1 MKKLFHLKPYRWSS
15 FLGLLLLLQLLSFT
29 SIHAHGTPSD
39 SLLSLLET
47 LPEGERRLDVLIELA
62 DLLNWQDLEKAKA
75 YGFEALQLGE
85 HLGDPI
91 RMGYAMIEISHNYD
105 SYMNQDSARYYATQA
120 IGLFRKKNHPA
131 GEAQGHLRLGYMAE
145 NNGEF
150 EKATREI
157 FQALRLF
164 ESSDDKIGLDKAFI
178 GLGKLYFKMDR
189 FEEGI
194 AIMKRA
200 VYSTAPEA
208 PDELKGY
215 YHLVMG
221 NNYKGAK
228 RFEEALYHYKTCAA
242 IALKNNFNIDLIYT
256 NTFMADIYQ
265 EQGAFEKARQFY
277 QKAIEYAKVY
287 KDKNLETFPYIG
299 SGRLYNKQGQHEL
312 AIAQFEAA
320 MKTKFERVHNYYFH
334 EIYRELSVAHKG
346 LGQYDTALQHMSTYS
361 SLRDSFFT
369 ERADRLQS
377 EMQAKYQT
385 EKQEEAIRQKQKELS
400 FAIAIVILLA
410 WSAIALWRAYLIK
423 RRSNQV
429 LEQRNEEKE
438 FLIKEIHHRV
448 NNNLQVLSS
457 LLNLQADYIQDP
469 AALNAVADGRNRVQ
483 TIGLIHQRL
492 YLGENLASVRME
504 DYVKDL
510 TDQLLASFGVEERIK
525 VKTSIQIPPLDVDSA
540 VPLGLVINELL
551 TNALK
556 HAFPGDKEGVIEI
569 KLWINSEELLC
580 LQVADNGVGL
590 VDQTR
595 KRSSTSFGTE
605 LVKILSKKLKG
616 QVTVSTNQGY
626 QTLIRFQRYNLGK
639 YALG

>member
-1 MKKLFHLKPYRWSS
+1 MKKPFQFKPYRWPYYV
-15 FLGLLLLLQLLSFT
+15 GLLLLLQLFPPKP
-29 SIHAHGTPSD
+29 ICAHGTQTD
-39 SLLSLLET
+39 SLLSVLGT
-47 LPEGERRLDVLIELA
+47 LPEGEKRLDVLIELA

-75 YGFEALQLGE
+75 YGFEALRLGKR
-85 HLGDPI
+85 LGDPI

-105 SYMNQDSARYYATQA
+105 SYMNQDSARYYAIQA
-120 IGLFRKKNHPA
+120 IELFRKKKHPA

-157 FQALRLF
+157 FEALRLF

-178 GLGKLYFKMDR
+178 ALGKLYFKMDR

-194 AIMKRA
+194 AIMQKA
-200 VYSTAPEA
+200 EYSTTPDA

-228 RFEEALYHYKTCAA
+228 RFEEALYHYNACAE
-242 IALKNNFNIDLIYT
+242 IALTNNFNIDLIYT

-277 QKAIEYAKVY
+277 QEAIEYAKVY

-299 SGRLYNKQGQHEL
+299 SGRLYNKQGQHKL

-320 MKTKFERVHNYYFH
+320 MKTKFDRVHNYYFH

-385 EKQEEAIRQKQKELS
+385 EKQEEAFRQKQKELS

-423 RRSNQV
+423 RRSNRV
-429 LEQRNEEKE
+429 LEQSNEEKE

-457 LLNLQADYIQDP
+457 LLNLQADHIQDP
-469 AALNAVADGRNRVQ
+469 AALDAVADGRNRVQ

-504 DYVKDL
+504 DYVQDL
-510 TDQLLASFGVEERIK
+510 TNQLLASFGVEERIEI
-525 VKTSIQIPPLDVDSA
+525 KTFIEIPPLDIDSA

-556 HAFPGDKEGVIEI
+556 HAFPGNKAGVIEI
-569 KLWINSEELLC
+569 KLWIDSEELLC
-580 LQVADNGVGL
+580 LQVADNGVG
-590 VDQTR
+590 VVE
-595 KRSSTSFGTE
+595 KPRSRQSTSFGIE

-616 QVTVSTNQGY
+616 QVSISSSKGY
-626 QTLIRFQRYNLGK
+626 QTSIRFHRYKLGK
-639 YALG
+639 YAFS